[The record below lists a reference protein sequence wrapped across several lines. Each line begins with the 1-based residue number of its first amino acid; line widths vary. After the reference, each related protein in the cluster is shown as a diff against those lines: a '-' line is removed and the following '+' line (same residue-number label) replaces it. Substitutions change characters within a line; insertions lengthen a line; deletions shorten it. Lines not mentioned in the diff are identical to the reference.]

1 MTAMARIVIVAGLAI
16 AGLIGL
22 VVREGQ
28 ARASETEALFAM
40 EAVDPRAL
48 LSGHYVIVNLQR
60 LLPKGRACAPVAEQ
74 VAQSDQWPPKGWLA
88 INVVNG
94 RGEVAGVAP
103 NREDA
108 LKSAPLAVRGA
119 YRCEG
124 AAPEVEDARAREF
137 IDLGVDRFHINQ
149 TEAMRIERILRDQT
163 PGQEARAFAII
174 SIGKDGR
181 ARIKGVEIDGQRLEL
196 TWR

>member
-1 MTAMARIVIVAGLAI
+1 
-16 AGLIGL
+16 
-22 VVREGQ
+22 
-28 ARASETEALFAM
+28 
-40 EAVDPRAL
+40 
-48 LSGHYVIVNLQR
+48 
-60 LLPKGRACAPVAEQ
+60 
-74 VAQSDQWPPKGWLA
+74 
-88 INVVNG
+88 
-94 RGEVAGVAP
+94 
-103 NREDA
+103 
-108 LKSAPLAVRGA
+108 
-119 YRCEG
+119 
-124 AAPEVEDARAREF
+124 VEDARAREF